1 MADRDDEMI
10 EKISAIA
17 GWLSECDLEDYLPVL
32 LENGY
37 NSLAKCI
44 RIDANSLSQMGIT
57 NAEHVEKL
65 FGAVNDLKG
74 RGIRGSPSPG
84 SLDPDQMVKDFIDDM
99 EVEKQ
104 KQAATVPSIEASDTN
119 TGEEAKVRRRGGT
132 LARQEALKRI
142 TMTVMSSK
150 KCIQCLW
157 WQSGFHLH

>member
-1 MADRDDEMI
+1 MKAEG
-10 EKISAIA
+10 EAESCQCV
-17 GWLSECDLEDYLPVL
+17 LSFFVR
-32 LENGY
+32 
-37 NSLAKCI
+37 

-104 KQAATVPSIEASDTN
+104 KQAATV
-119 TGEEAKVRRRGGT
+119 R
-132 LARQEALKRI
+132 
-142 TMTVMSSK
+142 
-150 KCIQCLW
+150 
-157 WQSGFHLH
+157 